1 MFSASEN
8 AAPGSDECKKQATS
22 IGTKQI
28 SPKEGEVS
36 RKMLGNVFCRMFFVG
51 LITLHL
57 VLVVPFSAS
66 AQTPADGKTDSNSSS
81 RSEGD
86 AGKKA
91 AEQAGEDFII
101 GPGDVLNIFV
111 WKESELS
118 KSVPVRPDGK
128 ISLPLVND
136 VQAGGLT
143 TLQLKESLTEKFRQ
157 FIAEPSVTV
166 TVEAVNSQ
174 KVIISGEV
182 TGGGPKPLMGPTRLM
197 DILAVAGFT
206 PFAKKSKI
214 YVLRNE
220 GGKQQRFPFNY
231 KEYLKG
237 KNQEQNILLKNGDMI
252 VVP

>member
-1 MFSASEN
+1 MFRSTCQLVLFFSL
-8 AAPGSDECKKQATS
+8 SS
-22 IGTKQI
+22 
-28 SPKEGEVS
+28 
-36 RKMLGNVFCRMFFVG
+36 LGNKEPLAFGEKPGKG
-51 LITLHL
+51 LTTSSD
-57 VLVVPFSAS
+57 SAVK
-66 AQTPADGKTDSNSSS
+66 AMKPEKTT
-81 RSEGD
+81 
-86 AGKKA
+86 
-91 AEQAGEDFII
+91 EQDFMI
-101 GPGDVLNIFV
+101 GPGDTLNVFV
-111 WKESELS
+111 WKEPELS

-136 VQAGGLT
+136 VQASGLT
-143 TLQLKESLTEKFRQ
+143 ALQLKESLTEKFRQ
-157 FIAEPSVTV
+157 FVAEPSVTV

-182 TGGGPKPLMGPTRLM
+182 TGGGPKPLTGPTRLM

-220 GGKQQRFPFNY
+220 EGKQQRFSFNY

-237 KNQEQNILLKNGDMI
+237 KNPEQNILLKSGDMI

>member
-1 MFSASEN
+1 
-8 AAPGSDECKKQATS
+8 
-22 IGTKQI
+22 
-28 SPKEGEVS
+28 
-36 RKMLGNVFCRMFFVG
+36 MFFVG
-51 LITLHL
+51 LMTLHL
-57 VLVVPFSAS
+57 VLAVPFSAP
-66 AQTPADGKTDSNSSS
+66 AQTPADGKTESNSSS
-81 RSEGD
+81 SSEGD

-136 VQAGGLT
+136 VQAGGLS
-143 TLQLKESLTEKFRQ
+143 TLQLKESLTEKFKQ
-157 FIAEPSVTV
+157 FVSDPSVTV
-166 TVEAVNSQ
+166 TVETVNSQ
-174 KVIISGEV
+174 KVTITGEV
-182 TGGGPKPLMGPTRLM
+182 TGGGTKPLTGPTRLM

-220 GGKQQRFPFNY
+220 SGKQQRFSFNY

-237 KNQEQNILLKNGDMI
+237 KNPEQNIPLKSGDMI